1 MKPVSPQDQT
11 YPPRKPEDMNP
22 YPMVRCSSKRQRLGD
37 TDTRQTEN
45 AKLECARRGWPWKPE
60 LIVRDLGVSAYHAMN
75 FKPSSELGRFIEAAE
90 KQLLLPNPVLICE
103 NPDRFSRAQ
112 IDNADGTL
120 WRLVRYGVDVLFMS
134 GSLYLTRGDENDAAT
149 RTRIIWEF
157 DRSRKESQ
165 RKAFFAGATM
175 TRKLREASEG
185 RKVDFGT
192 HLPVWID
199 FNKGPIPSYTF
210 NEREDTLRL
219 MVKLAMAGES
229 LFRISRELNGRGIGF
244 RGGMWTGDTVLNM
257 LHNTKLIGDLHLCEH
272 HFPGYFPAL
281 LTLPEW
287 DALQAKL
294 MACSIK
300 NGKRGGQSPGEKV
313 WTLFPAMITC
323 AACGGRVATKSLHG
337 GRHKP
342 YSYYCCLSSF
352 HRTGC
357 IDKSTIR
364 VQALELDFFGAYL
377 MQLPQEV
384 LTSQDKSVVA
394 KSEALQLKLKDLN
407 QKIKFYVDM
416 ASQVG
421 MEEITLKLQAL
432 KEERTALQHQIDGE
446 LTESMLVRSSFD
458 AWKRICS
465 EFGVNSSIK
474 EFVAGGAKMA
484 LKLTGELKDQATRQK
499 LRKLTGSLIS
509 GIKLDLEK
517 KRYAVKSLAG
527 HFGEW
532 RDISSIITALSLA
545 GLERKI
551 QSLREHPCDPI
562 LLKWTAEHRKKYLA
576 AIAKRHELGLR
587 YKRWSPAS
595 RAAQRARMASAR
607 KEWLARWAADRGI
620 PVEKAQEAFA
630 NENRAIRAAVKKARK
645 AVRKAAPEGT
655 QADEQ
660 AVKSAAAAARLSVKA
675 AAMGITPSALKAQSR
690 AEGRAGL
697 G

>member
-1 MKPVSPQDQT
+1 
-11 YPPRKPEDMNP
+11 
-22 YPMVRCSSKRQRLGD
+22 
-37 TDTRQTEN
+37 
-45 AKLECARRGWPWKPE
+45 
-60 LIVRDLGVSAYHAMN
+60 MN

-134 GSLYLTRGDENDAAT
+134 GGLYLTRGDENDAAT

-165 RKAFFAGATM
+165 RKAFFADATL

-192 HLPVWID
+192 HLPGWID
-199 FNKGPIPSYTF
+199 FNKSPIPLYTF
-210 NEREDTLRL
+210 NEREDTVRL

-229 LFRISRELNGRGIGF
+229 LIRIARELNGGGIGF
-244 RGGMWTGDTVLNM
+244 RGGMWTGETVLNM

-294 MACSIK
+294 MAGSIK
-300 NGKRGGQSPGEKV
+300 TGKRGGQSPGENV
-313 WTLFPAMITC
+313 WTLFPSMITC
-323 AACGGRVATKSLHG
+323 AACKGRVKTRNVHADRRTTYTYYHCQS
-337 GRHKP
+337 
-342 YSYYCCLSSF
+342 SY
-352 HRTGC
+352 HHTGC
-357 IDKSTIR
+357 TDKSTVR
-364 VQALELDFFGAYL
+364 VPALESDFFGAYL

-384 LTSQDKSVVA
+384 LTSQDKSAVA
-394 KSEALQLKLKDLN
+394 RSEVLQLKLKDLN

-421 MEEITLKLQAL
+421 MEEITLKLRAL
-432 KEERTALQHQIDGE
+432 KEERTALQHQIESE

-465 EFGVNSSIK
+465 EFGVNSSTT

-484 LKLTGELKDQATRQK
+484 LKLTDQLKDQATRRK

-532 RDISSIITALSLA
+532 RDISNIITALNLA
-545 GLERKI
+545 SRKRQI
-551 QSLREHPCDPI
+551 QSLRENRCDPS
-562 LLKWTAEHRKKYLA
+562 LLKWTAEHRKKYVA
-576 AIAKRHELGLR
+576 AIARRHEAGLR

-630 NENRAIRAAVKKARK
+630 NEDRAMRVAAKKARE

-660 AVKSAAAAARLSVKA
+660 AVKSAAAAARLSVKG
-675 AAMGITPSALKAQSR
+675 AAMGITPRRSQRSEQS
-690 AEGRAGL
+690 GRQSGPRLTLSGQSNLHQAGGISSGL
-697 G
+697 PEPGCGLTGPLPLPLPR